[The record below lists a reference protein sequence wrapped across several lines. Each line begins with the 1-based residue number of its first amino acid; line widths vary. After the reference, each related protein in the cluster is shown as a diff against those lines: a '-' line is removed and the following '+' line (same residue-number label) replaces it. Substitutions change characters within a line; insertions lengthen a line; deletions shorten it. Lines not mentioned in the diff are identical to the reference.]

1 MASGTGGSGGT
12 SSGAEA
18 LRDGGSSAATGGSSS
33 SGSGGTGQVVAA
45 AGTGGTTPV
54 LEPAGRALEAAPE
67 RVQPAAE
74 RADVTGGAGKGGTA
88 GGGTGGSSS
97 GGSAG
102 TGSGGSGGAGGPGG
116 AGKGG
121 TAGGGTGG
129 TGGMRPFAKVE
140 TTVPTQYG
148 NPVANAGK
156 WTSTTYPCYYHGS
169 GSVGQVIT
177 KQSTP
182 ITKPVNIYTPPGY
195 DPQTEYPLAFF
206 LHGYPDNQDTWMQR
220 AKIKPNV
227 LLDNL
232 IAAKIIKPIIGVWP
246 MGSSTGNSNDTGG
259 YMVFDNEL
267 MNDLIPFIEAH
278 YSVKKDR
285 DSRLMSGFSYGG
297 MQTINVFLCH
307 HLKDFG
313 WFAGYSPAGGNYNS
327 DMIASCLKQE
337 NPAMYPVNYF
347 YIHSGSNEL
356 ATSSAAASANGL
368 TMKAAPTITSA
379 NFTYLVTGGGHD
391 YDNCTHRAV
400 QHRPNRI
407 PLLRPAREPHVTRR
421 RGRLR
426 RLRLRH
432 GPRSGSRLAERP
444 VADAGARLRPGRRA
458 ITHEER
464 QPAAQI
470 GQRSWRSTSILRA
483 LRGVAVVRPLLAPP
497 HRLAQA

>member
-1 MASGTGGSGGT
+1 MRTQTKILSKAFVAMLILAGCASSGDGPATSGSGGSSGGTGGMASGTGGSGGT
-12 SSGAEA
+12 SSGS
-18 LRDGGSSAATGGSSS
+18 GGSS
-33 SGSGGTGQVVAA
+33 SGSGGTGGMASGTGGSGGTSSGNGGAV
-45 AGTGGTTPV
+45 GTGGTNPGTGTGGSSSGGS
-54 LEPAGRALEAAPE
+54 AGTGSGGSGAAG
-67 RVQPAAE
+67 VA
-74 RADVTGGAGKGGTA
+74 GGAGKGGTA

-129 TGGMRPFAKVE
+129 TGGMRPFVKVE

-182 ITKPVNIYTPPGY
+182 ITKAVNIYTPPGY

-267 MNDLIPFIEAH
+267 MNDLIPFIESH

-337 NPAMYPVNYF
+337 APAMYPVNYF
-347 YIHSGSNEL
+347 YIHAGSNEL

-368 TMKAAPTITSA
+368 TTKAAPTITSA

-391 YDNCTHRAV
+391 YDNCNIGLYNIV
-400 QHRPNRI
+400 RI
-407 PLLRPAREPHVTRR
+407 AFPY
-421 RGRLR
+421 
-426 RLRLRH
+426 
-432 GPRSGSRLAERP
+432 
-444 VADAGARLRPGRRA
+444 
-458 ITHEER
+458 
-464 QPAAQI
+464 
-470 GQRSWRSTSILRA
+470 
-483 LRGVAVVRPLLAPP
+483 
-497 HRLAQA
+497 

>member
-1 MASGTGGSGGT
+1 
-12 SSGAEA
+12 
-18 LRDGGSSAATGGSSS
+18 
-33 SGSGGTGQVVAA
+33 
-45 AGTGGTTPV
+45 
-54 LEPAGRALEAAPE
+54 
-67 RVQPAAE
+67 
-74 RADVTGGAGKGGTA
+74 
-88 GGGTGGSSS
+88 
-97 GGSAG
+97 
-102 TGSGGSGGAGGPGG
+102 
-116 AGKGG
+116 
-121 TAGGGTGG
+121 
-129 TGGMRPFAKVE
+129 MRPIVKVE

-156 WTSTTYPCYYHGS
+156 WTSTTYPAYYHGS

-182 ITKPVNIYTPPGY
+182 LTKSVNIYTPPGY

-267 MNDLIPFIEAH
+267 MNDLIPFIESH

-391 YDNCTHRAV
+391 YDNCNIGLYNIV
-400 QHRPNRI
+400 RI
-407 PLLRPAREPHVTRR
+407 AFPY
-421 RGRLR
+421 
-426 RLRLRH
+426 
-432 GPRSGSRLAERP
+432 
-444 VADAGARLRPGRRA
+444 
-458 ITHEER
+458 
-464 QPAAQI
+464 
-470 GQRSWRSTSILRA
+470 
-483 LRGVAVVRPLLAPP
+483 
-497 HRLAQA
+497 

>member
-12 SSGAEA
+12 SSGS
-18 LRDGGSSAATGGSSS
+18 GGST
-33 SGSGGTGQVVAA
+33 SGSGGTGGIASGTGGSGGSSSGNGGAV
-45 AGTGGTTPV
+45 GTGGTNPGTGTGGSSSGGS
-54 LEPAGRALEAAPE
+54 AGPGSGGSGAAG
-67 RVQPAAE
+67 VA
-74 RADVTGGAGKGGTA
+74 GGAGKGGAA
-88 GGGTGGSSS
+88 GGATGGSSS

-102 TGSGGSGGAGGPGG
+102 TGSGGSGGAGKGGSGGAGGLGG

-121 TAGGGTGG
+121 TSGGGTGGTGG
-129 TGGMRPFAKVE
+129 TGGMRPFVKVE

-156 WTSTTYPCYYHGS
+156 WTSTTYPCYFHGS

-182 ITKPVNIYTPPGY
+182 ITKAVNIYTPPGY

-267 MNDLIPFIEAH
+267 MNDLIPFIESH

-327 DMIASCLKQE
+327 DMIR
-337 NPAMYPVNYF
+337 
-347 YIHSGSNEL
+347 
-356 ATSSAAASANGL
+356 AA
-368 TMKAAPTITSA
+368 
-379 NFTYLVTGGGHD
+379 
-391 YDNCTHRAV
+391 
-400 QHRPNRI
+400 
-407 PLLRPAREPHVTRR
+407 
-421 RGRLR
+421 
-426 RLRLRH
+426 
-432 GPRSGSRLAERP
+432 
-444 VADAGARLRPGRRA
+444 
-458 ITHEER
+458 
-464 QPAAQI
+464 
-470 GQRSWRSTSILRA
+470 
-483 LRGVAVVRPLLAPP
+483 
-497 HRLAQA
+497 

>member
-1 MASGTGGSGGT
+1 
-12 SSGAEA
+12 
-18 LRDGGSSAATGGSSS
+18 
-33 SGSGGTGQVVAA
+33 
-45 AGTGGTTPV
+45 
-54 LEPAGRALEAAPE
+54 
-67 RVQPAAE
+67 
-74 RADVTGGAGKGGTA
+74 
-88 GGGTGGSSS
+88 
-97 GGSAG
+97 
-102 TGSGGSGGAGGPGG
+102 
-116 AGKGG
+116 
-121 TAGGGTGG
+121 
-129 TGGMRPFAKVE
+129 MRPFAKVE

-169 GSVGQVIT
+169 GSVGQVIP

-297 MQTINVFLCH
+297 MQTINIFLCH

-337 NPAMYPVNYF
+337 DPAMYPVNYF

-368 TMKAAPTITSA
+368 TTKAAPTITSA

-391 YDNCTHRAV
+391 YDNCTIGLYNIV
-400 QHRPNRI
+400 RI
-407 PLLRPAREPHVTRR
+407 AFPY
-421 RGRLR
+421 
-426 RLRLRH
+426 
-432 GPRSGSRLAERP
+432 
-444 VADAGARLRPGRRA
+444 
-458 ITHEER
+458 
-464 QPAAQI
+464 
-470 GQRSWRSTSILRA
+470 
-483 LRGVAVVRPLLAPP
+483 
-497 HRLAQA
+497 

>member
-1 MASGTGGSGGT
+1 MRSHTKILSKAFVAMLILPACASSGDGPATSGSGGTGGMASGTGGSGGT
-12 SSGAEA
+12 SSGS
-18 LRDGGSSAATGGSSS
+18 GGST
-33 SGSGGTGQVVAA
+33 SGSGGTGGSGGSSSGNGGAV
-45 AGTGGTTPV
+45 GTGGTNPGTGGSSSGGS
-54 LEPAGRALEAAPE
+54 AGTGSGGSGAAG
-67 RVQPAAE
+67 VA
-74 RADVTGGAGKGGTA
+74 GGAGKGGSA
-88 GGGTGGSSS
+88 GGATGGSSS

-102 TGSGGSGGAGGPGG
+102 TGSGGSGGAGGLGG

-121 TAGGGTGG
+121 TSGGGIGGTGGTSG

-169 GSVGQVIT
+169 GSIGQVIT

-327 DMIASCLKQE
+327 DMIASCLTQE

-391 YDNCTHRAV
+391 YDNCNIGLYNIV
-400 QHRPNRI
+400 RI
-407 PLLRPAREPHVTRR
+407 AFPY
-421 RGRLR
+421 
-426 RLRLRH
+426 
-432 GPRSGSRLAERP
+432 
-444 VADAGARLRPGRRA
+444 
-458 ITHEER
+458 
-464 QPAAQI
+464 
-470 GQRSWRSTSILRA
+470 
-483 LRGVAVVRPLLAPP
+483 
-497 HRLAQA
+497 

>member
-1 MASGTGGSGGT
+1 MRSQTKILSKASIAMLILGGCASSGDGPATSGSGGSSGGTGGMASGTGGSGGT
-12 SSGAEA
+12 SSGS
-18 LRDGGSSAATGGSSS
+18 GGSTSGRGGTGGIASGTGGSGGSSS
-33 SGSGGTGQVVAA
+33 GNGGAV
-45 AGTGGTTPV
+45 GTGGTNP
-54 LEPAGRALEAAPE
+54 
-67 RVQPAAE
+67 
-74 RADVTGGAGKGGTA
+74 GT
-88 GGGTGGSSS
+88 GTGGSSA

-102 TGSGGSGGAGGPGG
+102 TGSGGSGAAGKGGSGGAGGLGG

-121 TAGGGTGG
+121 TSGGG
-129 TGGMRPFAKVE
+129 TGGMRPFVKVE

-156 WTSTTYPCYYHGS
+156 WTSTTYPAYYHGS

-182 ITKPVNIYTPPGY
+182 LTKPVNIYTPPGY

-327 DMIASCLKQE
+327 DTIASCLKQE
-337 NPAMYPVNYF
+337 SPAMYPVNYF

-391 YDNCTHRAV
+391 YDNCNIGLYNIV
-400 QHRPNRI
+400 RI
-407 PLLRPAREPHVTRR
+407 AFPY
-421 RGRLR
+421 
-426 RLRLRH
+426 
-432 GPRSGSRLAERP
+432 
-444 VADAGARLRPGRRA
+444 
-458 ITHEER
+458 
-464 QPAAQI
+464 
-470 GQRSWRSTSILRA
+470 
-483 LRGVAVVRPLLAPP
+483 
-497 HRLAQA
+497 

>member
-1 MASGTGGSGGT
+1 MMATAPQATKWRFNPFSQAYYQDPYPLLRRLREDAPVHWAFFNMWVVTKYPDVV
-12 SSGAEA
+12 EI
-18 LRDGGSSAATGGSSS
+18 LRDRNTYSADHIGDWDGYQAYR
-33 SGSGGTGQVVAA
+33 Q
-45 AGTGGTTPV
+45 
-54 LEPAGRALEAAPE
+54 PAG
-67 RVQPAAE
+67 Q
-74 RADVTGGAGKGGTA
+74 D
-88 GGGTGGSSS
+88 S
-97 GGSAG
+97 
-102 TGSGGSGGAGGPGG
+102 
-116 AGKGG
+116 
-121 TAGGGTGG
+121 
-129 TGGMRPFAKVE
+129 PFVKVE
-140 TTVPTQYG
+140 NTVPTQYG

-337 NPAMYPVNYF
+337 APAMYPVNYF
-347 YIHSGSNEL
+347 YIQSGSNEL

-368 TMKAAPTITSA
+368 TTKAAPTITSA
-379 NFTYLVTGGGHD
+379 NSNYLVTGGGHD
-391 YDNCTHRAV
+391 YDNDTIGLYNFV
-400 QHRPNRI
+400 RI
-407 PLLRPAREPHVTRR
+407 AFPY
-421 RGRLR
+421 
-426 RLRLRH
+426 
-432 GPRSGSRLAERP
+432 
-444 VADAGARLRPGRRA
+444 
-458 ITHEER
+458 
-464 QPAAQI
+464 
-470 GQRSWRSTSILRA
+470 
-483 LRGVAVVRPLLAPP
+483 
-497 HRLAQA
+497 